1 MSTFYEVLRTY
12 ICYTKLFVYV
22 YTEINYIYQMKVP
35 KPTEAEL
42 EILQVLW
49 EHGPST
55 VRFVNDLLSKHKNV
69 GYTTTLKIMQIMADK
84 QLLSRDTT
92 GKTHIYQVAIS
103 QQKTQQQLIDKL
115 MTSAFGGSAMK
126 LVMQALGNKK
136 STAAE
141 LNEIRAFLDQL
152 EGGNK

>member
-1 MSTFYEVLRTY
+1 MIIS
-12 ICYTKLFVYV
+12 
-22 YTEINYIYQMKVP
+22 MKIP

-42 EILQVLW
+42 EILQVIW

-55 VRFVNDLLSKHKNV
+55 VRFVNELLGKRKNI

-84 QLLSRDTT
+84 KLLSRDTRV
-92 GKTHIYQVAIS
+92 KTHIYISAVS

-115 MTSAFGGSAMK
+115 MATAFGGSAMK
-126 LVMQALGNKK
+126 LVMQALDNKK
-136 STAAE
+136 STVSE

-152 EGGNK
+152 EGGKK

>member
-1 MSTFYEVLRTY
+1 LSTFYEVLRTY

-55 VRFVNDLLSKHKNV
+55 VRFVNDLLSKQKNV

-84 QLLSRDTT
+84 QLLNRDTT
-92 GKTHIYQVAIS
+92 GKTHIYKVAIS

-115 MTSAFGGSAMK
+115 MASAFGGSAMK

>member
-1 MSTFYEVLRTY
+1 M
-12 ICYTKLFVYV
+12 
-22 YTEINYIYQMKVP
+22 QAP

-42 EILQVLW
+42 EILQVIW

-55 VRFVNDLLSKHKNV
+55 VRFVNDLLSKSKRV

-84 QLLSRDTT
+84 NLLKRDTS
-92 GKTHIYQVAIS
+92 GKTHIYRAAVS

-115 MTSAFGGSAMK
+115 MTTAFGGSAMK

-136 STAAE
+136 STKEE
-141 LNEIRAFLDQL
+141 LSEIRAFLDQL
-152 EGGNK
+152 EGGKK

>member
-55 VRFVNDLLSKHKNV
+55 VRFVNDLLSKQKNV
-69 GYTTTLKIMQIMADK
+69 GYTTTLKIMQIMAEK
-84 QLLSRDTT
+84 QLLNRDTT
-92 GKTHIYQVAIS
+92 GKTHIYKVAIS

-115 MTSAFGGSAMK
+115 MASAFGGSAMK

-152 EGGNK
+152 EGGKK

>member
-1 MSTFYEVLRTY
+1 
-12 ICYTKLFVYV
+12 
-22 YTEINYIYQMKVP
+22 MKIP

-42 EILQVLW
+42 EILQVIW
-49 EHGPST
+49 EHGRCT
-55 VRFVNDLLSKHKNV
+55 VRFVNDLLSKQKRV

-84 QLLSRDTT
+84 KLLRRDTS
-92 GKTHIYQVAIS
+92 GKTHIYRAAIS

-141 LNEIRAFLDQL
+141 LNEIRVFIDQL
-152 EGGNK
+152 EGGKK

>member
-1 MSTFYEVLRTY
+1 LSTFYEVLRTY

-55 VRFVNDLLSKHKNV
+55 VRFVNDLLSKQKNV

-84 QLLSRDTT
+84 QLLNRDTT
-92 GKTHIYQVAIS
+92 GKTHIYKVAIS
-103 QQKTQQQLIDKL
+103 QQKTQQQLINKL
-115 MTSAFGGSAMK
+115 MASAFGGSAMK

>member
-55 VRFVNDLLSKHKNV
+55 VRFVNDLLSKQKNV

-84 QLLSRDTT
+84 QLLNRDTT
-92 GKTHIYQVAIS
+92 GKTHIYKVAIS

-115 MTSAFGGSAMK
+115 MASAFGGSAMK

>member
-1 MSTFYEVLRTY
+1 
-12 ICYTKLFVYV
+12 
-22 YTEINYIYQMKVP
+22 MKIP

-42 EILQVLW
+42 EILQVIW
-49 EHGPST
+49 EHGPCT
-55 VRFVNDLLSKHKNV
+55 VRFVNDLLSKQKRV

-84 QLLSRDTT
+84 KLLRRDTS
-92 GKTHIYQVAIS
+92 GKTHIYRAAIS

-141 LNEIRAFLDQL
+141 LNEIRVFIDQL
-152 EGGNK
+152 EGGKK